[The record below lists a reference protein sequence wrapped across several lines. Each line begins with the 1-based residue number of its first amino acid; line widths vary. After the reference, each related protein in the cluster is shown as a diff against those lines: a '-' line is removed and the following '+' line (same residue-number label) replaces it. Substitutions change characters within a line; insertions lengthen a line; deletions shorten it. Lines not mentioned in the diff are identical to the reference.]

1 MVIILIL
8 YVLLV
13 WLFFSK
19 LELVEWGWVS
29 GAATFVVGAFLLA
42 IFMGLFNSL
51 TPGGRF
57 VVISR
62 VVEVT
67 PNVAGQVVSVAAQA
81 NVPVKAGAVLFQID
95 PTPYKQKVS
104 QLEASLA
111 QAKQQVRQLKAGH
124 DQAVANATALTKQL
138 EYHTQRLTDMRRLA
152 STGAQAEFRLQDTQ
166 VQYDSVQY
174 QLLAAEFAAENARL
188 AMESEIG
195 GENTSVAQLQAQLE
209 NARWELDQTTVRA
222 MSDGYVASLTLP
234 VGARALQARSAMSF
248 VITGDIAIIG
258 MFKPNAFRTVKPG
271 ASVKLVFDDEPG
283 RVFQASVL
291 DIPRGV
297 GEGQIVV
304 SGQLAK
310 AGSIAGGDGYP
321 ALISIPTDYDRAQL
335 RLGMPGS
342 AWAIADKAGAI
353 GIIMSAI
360 IWVSSYLAYL

>member
-1 MVIILIL
+1 M
-8 YVLLV
+8 
-13 WLFFSK
+13 
-19 LELVEWGWVS
+19 
-29 GAATFVVGAFLLA
+29 
-42 IFMGLFNSL
+42 
-51 TPGGRF
+51 
-57 VVISR
+57 
-62 VVEVT
+62 
-67 PNVAGQVVSVAAQA
+67 
-81 NVPVKAGAVLFQID
+81 
-95 PTPYKQKVS
+95 
-104 QLEASLA
+104 
-111 QAKQQVRQLKAGH
+111 
-124 DQAVANATALTKQL
+124 
-138 EYHTQRLTDMRRLA
+138 
-152 STGAQAEFRLQDTQ
+152 
-166 VQYDSVQY
+166 QYDSVQY